1 MRFLL
6 LRSGVLAVILAS
18 APAAPG
24 HASKGVASCSLLPR
38 NVSLLILTSRT
49 LVKGFARSVEGPRII
64 REDETTVVF
73 DDGRVITSD
82 PDSATHFL
90 NELGWGNL
98 KLEIVASFPK
108 TNRRRA
114 VG

>member
-1 MRFLL
+1 
-6 LRSGVLAVILAS
+6 
-18 APAAPG
+18 
-24 HASKGVASCSLLPR
+24 
-38 NVSLLILTSRT
+38 TSQT
-49 LVKGFARSVEGPRII
+49 LVKSFARSVEGPRII

-73 DDGRVITSD
+73 DDGRVITSA

-98 KLEIVASFPK
+98 KLQIVASFPRA
-108 TNRRRA
+108 NRRRA